1 MNKLQTHFWLYG
13 IIPLLILYVFNMY
26 FFQDVMNF
34 GIPDCKLWFSN
45 RDCPPL
51 LLEQIDDAHR
61 NFALMSLVIIF
72 WTIWFIVKVFAFS
85 KKETSSVT
93 KMWMR
98 SASII
103 IPFIFAILFPFLS
116 VIFDVSDLMREYYK
130 FWVYTLQYIGG
141 NPGGFGM
148 GYYILNILLFIFIQ
162 PYLIFRFYN
171 LWKREKQNNAWM
183 ERE

>member
-13 IIPLLILYVFNMY
+13 VVPLIILYVFNMY
-26 FFQDVMNF
+26 FFQDVWSFN
-34 GIPDCKLWFSN
+34 GQDCKYAFTN
-45 RDCPPL
+45 YECPPL
-51 LLEQIDDAHR
+51 LLEQMNDADR
-61 NFALMSLVIIF
+61 NFALMSLVIVF
-72 WTIWFIVKVFAFS
+72 WTIWFIFKVFLLS

-93 KMWMR
+93 KVWTR

-103 IPFIFAILFPFLS
+103 IPIIFAILFPFVSL
-116 VIFDVSDLMREYYK
+116 IFDISDLMREYYNL
-130 FWVYTLQYIGG
+130 WVYILQYIGG

-148 GYYILNILLFIFIQ
+148 GYYIVNILLFIFIQ

-171 LWKREKQNNAWM
+171 LWKQEKQNNAWM